1 MICVKDYDNSYFQS
15 NLKPRNCLHKWHSHD
30 KQVWFR
36 LREVLNVTYWV
47 GQSNESKHSEEKES
61 DRSIEVAAKRWRL
74 RAISQLSITRLHFY
88 LAPPPI
94 DTLAH
99 NKYKTEIL
107 NITKNKQSVTTW
119 LHFYLVCNSEKQ

>member
-1 MICVKDYDNSYFQS
+1 MICVKDYDNIVEALSYFQS
-15 NLKPRNCLHKWHSHD
+15 NLKPRNCLHISATLK
-30 KQVWFR
+30 VWFR
-36 LREVLNVTYWV
+36 LREVLTVTYWV

-88 LAPPPI
+88 LPPPPPI

-99 NKYKTEIL
+99 NKYKQ
-107 NITKNKQSVTTW
+107 K
-119 LHFYLVCNSEKQ
+119 